1 VGNQPAPLLKGENEM
16 AKQGFKNTIA
26 FLVANG
32 CQEDIQDIRW
42 DGSAEGLAKNLIES
56 THNLMFCGTQFTFD
70 KVWSDI
76 AIVIA
81 NIIIR
86 MLQGKWEYGV
96 CFKDCIDPELNVS
109 RLNQAKKLIRNGFD
123 YE

>member
-1 VGNQPAPLLKGENEM
+1 M

-26 FLVANG
+26 FLIAGGDVYN
-32 CQEDIQDIRW
+32 IQCVQW
-42 DGSAEGLAKNLIES
+42 NGSAEGLAETLLENATGNMIF
-56 THNLMFCGTQFTFD
+56 MGTQFSFD
-70 KVWSDI
+70 KDGSET

-86 MLQGKWEYGV
+86 MLQDKWEYEV
-96 CFKDCIDPELNVS
+96 CFKHYIDSDLTVS

-123 YE
+123 GE